1 MPPPEPNASITT
13 LDLSRLSAPPGG
25 SQQLTGYLA
34 RPSGTGP
41 WPGVVVVH
49 EALGVDD
56 MMLRQVERLARVG
69 YLTLMPDLFTQGGV
83 RRCLIPTMRAA
94 TSGHGRAYQDIAAA
108 RTFLA
113 ENPNCTGAVGIIGF
127 CMGGAFA
134 LMSAGQGDFDAASAN
149 YGLLPKDLDEA
160 LTGACPMVASYGG
173 RDRMLKGAAA
183 RLDSALERLG
193 VVHDVKEYPQA
204 GHAFLNDAEVGPR
217 PLRPLFRVTGMGPHP
232 EAAADA
238 WRRIETF
245 FDTHLKHNDQHDNL
259 KKAKS

>member
-1 MPPPEPNASITT
+1 M
-13 LDLSRLSAPPGG
+13 
-25 SQQLTGYLA
+25 A
-34 RPSGTGP
+34 RPEGPGP

-56 MMLRQVERLARVG
+56 VMLRQAERLARAG
-69 YLTLMPDLFTQGGV
+69 YLALMPDLFTQGGV
-83 RRCLIPTMRAA
+83 RRCLVPTMRASR
-94 TSGHGRAYQDIAAA
+94 SGHGRAYQDIEAA

-113 ENPNCTGAVGIIGF
+113 ESPDCTGAVGIIGF

-134 LMSAGQGDFDAASAN
+134 LMSAGKGSFDAASAN
-149 YGLLPKDLDEA
+149 YGMLPAQLDRVLA
-160 LTGACPMVASYGG
+160 GACPVVASYGG

-183 RLDSALERLG
+183 ELDSALERLG

-217 PLRPLFRVTGMGPHP
+217 PLRPLLRVTGMGPHP

-245 FDTHLKHNDQHDNL
+245 FGTHLKQPTT
-259 KKAKS
+259 SG